1 VVLYSPLKD
10 CKSSKCKTWNFR
22 KFWLQVHPEEL
33 THWWITP
40 VTLAKVLA
48 QEGVDKR
55 TLVHLFMAFNL
66 ELNKSDYSQ
75 PGSDF
80 ERFEGAIAPMRQD

>member
-1 VVLYSPLKD
+1 
-10 CKSSKCKTWNFR
+10 
-22 KFWLQVHPEEL
+22 
-33 THWWITP
+33 
-40 VTLAKVLA
+40 LAR

-80 ERFEGAIAPMRQD
+80 ERLEGAITPMRQDWGEAICVSIFMDAQKNFARAMDPQ

>member
-1 VVLYSPLKD
+1 VNTGGGL
-10 CKSSKCKTWNFR
+10 
-22 KFWLQVHPEEL
+22 
-33 THWWITP
+33 TP
-40 VTLAKVLA
+40 VTLAKVFLR
-48 QEGVDKR
+48 GVDKR

-80 ERFEGAIAPMRQD
+80 ERFEGAIAPMRQDWGGAICVSLLWTHRRICFARAMDPQ